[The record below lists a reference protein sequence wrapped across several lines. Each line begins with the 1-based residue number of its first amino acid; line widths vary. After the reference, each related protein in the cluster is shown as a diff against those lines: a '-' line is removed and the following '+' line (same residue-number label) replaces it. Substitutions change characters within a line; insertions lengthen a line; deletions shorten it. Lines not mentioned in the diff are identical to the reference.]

1 MKKSLFAWVLAAGM
15 VLQPGFGA
23 MALETVET
31 EETLESNIEG
41 VSEASVEEEENES
54 EETLHFWLE
63 GEVKP
68 AFSMEEST
76 TAYARNAPAK
86 ANAGSV
92 YTEYYGDQLEG
103 NSAEIF
109 SAFVEWYVSQGETGA
124 FQYEVSTPLRMPI
137 NISDGQLVQDA
148 YYDAVLD
155 EISAMVQPAYDA
167 FRYDIPLLFWIDTI
181 QYGCSVDV
189 ESTSESPTGYMIFID
204 TYQFEA
210 FEVYD
215 GASGDMGEFLDR
227 VDEAVSTIKSNLD
240 VTSTRYETVKEIH
253 DYIVDT
259 CYYDDRDYDNRNIY
273 SPGPVFLGDGGVVC
287 EGYSE
292 AFKILCDEFDIP
304 CSDVSGQ
311 GVTGS
316 SSGPHMWNYVQ
327 MNDGLWYLVD
337 STWDDQGSEI
347 NYNYFLAGKN
357 SEGYN
362 DLVGNEHVEEGDLS
376 STGYMTFAF
385 PVLNDEAYEVPEEKP
400 EAITGLK
407 ASSAGK
413 RKVTLQWDE
422 VFGADGYLVYAQK
435 DGTYG
440 YVGVQT
446 KVTSYTDTKALD
458 NDYNYYWVFPYV
470 KNSEGKMITGDCQK
484 YVYAKGVCPAV
495 TNLKASSVNGG
506 VKLTW
511 SASKDAVG
519 YLIYGKTKEGEYG
532 YRGMTTKGTTFTDKK
547 ASNTEYTFYWVF
559 PYHEN
564 EDGKMIVGL
573 TAPYTYG
580 KAK

>member
-1 MKKSLFAWVLAAGM
+1 
-15 VLQPGFGA
+15 
-23 MALETVET
+23 
-31 EETLESNIEG
+31 
-41 VSEASVEEEENES
+41 
-54 EETLHFWLE
+54 
-63 GEVKP
+63 
-68 AFSMEEST
+68 MEEST
-76 TAYARNAPAK
+76 TTFARNAPAK

-103 NSAEIF
+103 DPAEIF
-109 SAFVEWYVSQGETGA
+109 SAFVEWYVSRGETGA

-204 TYQFEA
+204 TYQFE
-210 FEVYD
+210 EIELYD

-304 CSDVSGQ
+304 CADVSGQ

-347 NYNYFLAGKN
+347 CYNYFLAGKY
-357 SEGYN
+357 SEGFD

-376 STGYMTFAF
+376 SSGYMTFAF

-446 KVTSYTDTKALD
+446 KGTSYTDTKALD

-532 YRGMTTKGTTFTDKK
+532 YRGMTTKGTTFTDKE

-564 EDGKMIVGL
+564 EDRKMIVGL